1 MLEHQLRD
9 RACGFYS
16 SCLKMEG
23 VNGQKLSAGL
33 QREISGQLDA
43 QMKNV
48 IIGMVVRS
56 AGVAWTLKVAIK
68 AYDKARRRSILRL

>member
-9 RACGFYS
+9 HACGVYS
-16 SCLKMEG
+16 SCLKLKE

-43 QMKNV
+43 RMRNV
-48 IIGMVVRS
+48 IIGMLVRG